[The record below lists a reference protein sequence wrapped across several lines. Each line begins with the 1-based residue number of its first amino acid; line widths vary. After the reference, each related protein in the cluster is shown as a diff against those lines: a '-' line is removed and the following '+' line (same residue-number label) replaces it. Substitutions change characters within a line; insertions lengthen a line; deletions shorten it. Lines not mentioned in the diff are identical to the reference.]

1 MELKKQKNSQSS
13 PEHSEYKSF
22 YKSVGGN
29 EGEKCNY
36 PTRLD
41 LYGKGCY
48 HDCSY
53 LLCKI
58 LVELPQTMRC
68 GTFGSRGY

>member
-1 MELKKQKNSQSS
+1 MKEKN
-13 PEHSEYKSF
+13 
-22 YKSVGGN
+22 VII
-29 EGEKCNY
+29 
-36 PTRLD
+36 RLD